1 MNFIQLQVTNESQQ
15 NEPLNFS
22 DDEKSNDEDDFIDN
36 SKQPMEDIIFYK
48 KLDPEN
54 IEHYNKFPNQSRDPW
69 VAVYEDEEMFFGT
82 EDIPELYTP
91 ENRKSIEFDKFQGFE
106 KSVNNLKIHF
116 EILKTATTILLIQYC
131 MV

>member
-1 MNFIQLQVTNESQQ
+1 
-15 NEPLNFS
+15 
-22 DDEKSNDEDDFIDN
+22 
-36 SKQPMEDIIFYK
+36 MEDIIFYK